1 MVDSGRIIKTFV
13 ISVLVCILLF
23 LIYQT
28 SSYYP
33 RNSISEYYVL
43 NKDSVEYKGSNKQ
56 NTEEELWVPDWY
68 NHTDVGGV
76 LRRRLQTVREKC
88 TKYTGYRNQWKDKPR
103 IKQANSGSIKYCYTA
118 KAGSTFWNN
127 LLQAVRK
134 TSKTPAANRTV
145 KLTTVRNPW
154 HRLVSTYIH
163 KFSTKWRSHAQNMC
177 HKDSLKDRLSESL

>member
-76 LRRRLQTVREKC
+76 LHRRLQTVREKC

-145 KLTTVRNPW
+145 
-154 HRLVSTYIH
+154 VSAFVFII
-163 KFSTKWRSHAQNMC
+163 SSC
-177 HKDSLKDRLSESL
+177 